1 MLLKAVSGFTKIDSG
16 EIWVDGKQIVF
27 GKEYIKN
34 TGIILEQPPFI
45 TYLTGLENLL
55 ILANIQK
62 KITKEDVIQTL
73 KKVGLSEAQN
83 KKVRN
88 YSLGMKQRLR
98 IAQAIMENPQIL
110 ILDEPFNGLDK
121 ESVKEIQ
128 ELLIEYKNKGT
139 TILLTSH
146 DERHIDYLC
155 DQVYELERGELV
167 E

>member
-1 MLLKAVSGFTKIDSG
+1 
-16 EIWVDGKQIVF
+16 
-27 GKEYIKN
+27 
-34 TGIILEQPPFI
+34 
-45 TYLTGLENLL
+45 
-55 ILANIQK
+55 
-62 KITKEDVIQTL
+62 
-73 KKVGLSEAQN
+73 
-83 KKVRN
+83 
-88 YSLGMKQRLR
+88 
-98 IAQAIMENPQIL
+98 
-110 ILDEPFNGLDK
+110 LDK